1 MFVLFH
7 VNMGWVD
14 VKSVILVEEVVGEAC
29 GFEEDF
35 DVEQGSMDV
44 DYLTSRKAMRT
55 FH

>member
-7 VNMGWVD
+7 VDVGGVD
-14 VKSVILVEEVVGEAC
+14 VESVVLVEEVVGEAG